1 MKSQKWMMFFTALA
15 LMAGSAGLLGQIH
28 AHQKLGAPGVKTH
41 ALSNSIR
48 LAADLPERVLD
59 YTSQETEIDEMT
71 FKGLPADTSFGHR
84 RYHAPDGFRLDL
96 RVVLM
101 GYDRTSLHKPQF
113 CLTGQGWQID
123 QTMETTIAM
132 DKPVKYNLP
141 IIELIATRTE
151 NGQRTGERAIFVY
164 WYVADD
170 GLSGSAVGLQ
180 RMWQIAEKMVL
191 TGTLQRWAYVSC
203 FAFCAPGQEDV
214 TFERMKKF
222 LTVSVPEFQLNP
234 KPAGQILSAKE

>member
-1 MKSQKWMMFFTALA
+1 MKTQKWIMFLTAFA

-28 AHQKLGAPGVKTH
+28 THQKLGAPGVKTH
-41 ALSNSIR
+41 ALQNSAR
-48 LAADLPERVLD
+48 LAADLPEEVLD
-59 YTSQETEIDEMT
+59 YTSQVKEIDEMT

-84 RYHAPDGFRLDL
+84 RYHAPDGFELDL

-123 QTMETTIAM
+123 QTIETTIAM
-132 DKPVKYNLP
+132 EKPVKYDLP
-141 IIELIATRTE
+141 IIELVATGTE
-151 NGQRTGERAIFVY
+151 NGHRTAERAIYFY
-164 WYVADD
+164 WYVAED
-170 GLSGSAVGLQ
+170 GLSGSAMGLG

-203 FAFCAPGQEDV
+203 FALCAPGREDA
-214 TFERMKKF
+214 TFERMKRF
-222 LTVSVPEFQLNP
+222 LAASVPEFQLNP
-234 KPAGQILSAKE
+234 KPAGQTLSAKE